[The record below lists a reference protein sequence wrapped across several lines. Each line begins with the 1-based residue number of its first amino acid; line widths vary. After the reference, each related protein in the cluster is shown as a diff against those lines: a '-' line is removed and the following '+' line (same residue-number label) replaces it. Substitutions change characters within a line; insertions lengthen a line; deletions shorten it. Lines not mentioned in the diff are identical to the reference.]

1 MKQDS
6 KHSGFSWVGLILLIA
21 IIGGCIYWYEAK
33 SHSSGDDSST
43 ASSGASGGK
52 GGHGGKH
59 GGGAN
64 GPMPVTTATAQKGNI
79 PITVNALGTVTPLA
93 TVTVRTQIAG
103 QLMQINFKEGQM
115 VKAGSQLALIDPRPY
130 QAALEQAQGALQR
143 DQALLEGAQRDLDRY
158 TKLVQED
165 SIAKQ
170 QRDDEKALVDQYAGT
185 IATDK
190 AAIDTAKLNLQ
201 YCHITAP
208 VSGRVG
214 LRQVDLGNYAQVS
227 DTNGIVVITQIEPI
241 SVIFSLPEDNL
252 PSIMKRMN
260 GGATLTASAY
270 DRSQTTKLADGEL
283 STVDNV
289 IDPTTGTIKMRALF
303 DNTDD
308 TLFANQFVNIVLLVD
323 TLQDVIVIPST
334 AVKSGA
340 PGTYVYV
347 VKPDSTVAMT
357 VVKTGPSS
365 GENVSITSG
374 LAVGDV
380 VVTDGADKLKDGAKV
395 LLPGAQGSSNASDK
409 DGSKKGDDSKK
420 SDDDKKDSGKDKSSG
435 KHHHKKKDKGDD
447 QSGDQQG
454 SAQPANPPANAQPA
468 NGQPVQPADAQSGSQ
483 SSDKQLTG
491 SQPMAPPSDQLPPAP
506 QPSGAP
512 QDITQPVGAQPGAAQ
527 SIDAPPN
534 GQSNGGQPNSQPA
547 SGPPASGN

>member
-1 MKQDS
+1 MKQNL
-6 KHSGFSWVGLILLIA
+6 KHSGFSWIGLILLIA
-21 IIGGCIYWYEAK
+21 IIGGGIYWYEAK
-33 SHSSGDDSST
+33 SHSSGDEPAT
-43 ASSGASGGK
+43 ASSGGK
-52 GGHGGKH
+52 GGKGGKH

-93 TVTVRTQIAG
+93 TVIVRTQIAG

-130 QAALEQAQGALQR
+130 QAALEQAQGTLQR

-185 IATDK
+185 VATDK
-190 AAIDTAKLNLQ
+190 ATINTAKLNLQ

-214 LRQVDLGNYAQVS
+214 LRQIDLGNYAQVS

-260 GGATLTASAY
+260 DDATLTASAY
-270 DRSQTTKLADGEL
+270 DRSQTTKLADGQL

-303 DNTDD
+303 DNADD

-357 VVKTGPSS
+357 PVKTGPAS
-365 GENVSITSG
+365 GENISINSG

-380 VVTDGADKLKDGAKV
+380 IVTDGADKLKDGAKV
-395 LLPGAQGSSNASDK
+395 LLPGAQGSSDAADK
-409 DGSKKGDDSKK
+409 TDGSKK
-420 SDDDKKDSGKDKSSG
+420 SDDDKKDSGKNKSSG
-435 KHHHKKKDKGDD
+435 KHHRKNKDKDSG

-454 SAQPANPPANAQPA
+454 SAPPANQPVNTQPANAQ
-468 NGQPVQPADAQSGSQ
+468 SGTQ

-491 SQPMAPPSDQLPPAP
+491 GQPLAPPGDQLPNNQQPVP
-506 QPSGAP
+506 QSSGAP
-512 QDITQPVGAQPGAAQ
+512 QDITQPVGAQPGVVQPNAVPT
-527 SIDAPPN
+527 IDSAPN